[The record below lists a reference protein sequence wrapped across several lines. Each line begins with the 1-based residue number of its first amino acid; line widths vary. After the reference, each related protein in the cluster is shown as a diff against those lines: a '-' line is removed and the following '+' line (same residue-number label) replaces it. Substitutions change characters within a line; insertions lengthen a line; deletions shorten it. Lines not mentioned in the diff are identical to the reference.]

1 MEVKRGKPND
11 PRKVCGNKNMQSHMA
26 KHHPELNL
34 EVEEQQAAILETKN
48 YVKFDP
54 KNECARGC
62 VKIFNLRSQADRRIF
77 LDMVS

>member
-1 MEVKRGKPND
+1 
-11 PRKVCGNKNMQSHMA
+11 MA

-77 LDMVS
+77 LDMVSWKWGSSCEIHGPISLKPYYLN